1 MLQFLLQSRPGV
13 CEPGAF
19 WMKREQQ
26 MLSRHKPHA
35 LQLAMRLQSTGQTKS
50 SVSCL
55 PFLEPVEPR
64 VPPWSGRSVC
74 SSSTFLSAFKL
85 PNRGGFSLRTH
96 WGWTQIL
103 LRFHAAS
110 FLPGTWGFGSGSQK
124 CPDESTVHCY
134 SLLLLPKKFV
144 CLTPRHYNHLILP
157 GSESKNMENCR
168 GNKTV
173 PSSSFMVQL

>member
-55 PFLEPVEPR
+55 PFLESVQPR

-124 CPDESTVHCY
+124 CPDESTVHGY
-134 SLLLLPKKFV
+134 SLLSY
-144 CLTPRHYNHLILP
+144 YNHLILP